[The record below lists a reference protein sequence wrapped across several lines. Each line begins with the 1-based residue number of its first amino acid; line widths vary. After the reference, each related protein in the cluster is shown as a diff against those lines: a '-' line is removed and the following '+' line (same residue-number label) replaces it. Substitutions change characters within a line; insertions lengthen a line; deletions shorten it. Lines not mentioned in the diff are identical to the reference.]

1 MKIMKKQSIYALMSA
16 IALAGAI
23 GFSSC
28 SSDDKVEVN
37 PNPGYNSSTG
47 DVPVQFVFNV
57 STNSQG
63 KTRMSAGN
71 VQEGSVPFRGIQ
83 NAKLYSFKLAGDGS
97 HVYDP
102 STQGK
107 DRVYDLD
114 MLIDAGGLNPSGT
127 PQSRRVLEMSL
138 PTGTNTLMMWGRAY
152 RQPVADA
159 NLDELYGGIDF
170 TLGDNLS
177 DFSFKLK
184 PCVPEDGT
192 YNKTALVQY
201 ETLIEKV
208 LNDVVQ
214 ANGDVN
220 VTMNGKTINK
230 PMAWADYVDF
240 NLETG
245 ALTVKAKDPS
255 TDVDDM
261 SPLGRILADLFVN
274 FNTFKTGGT
283 SDELRNGEG
292 RITAALMGDI
302 YTVMQ
307 KVNHAGATT
316 ADELA
321 AQAVANFVINAL
333 NKYFSYTQSGD
344 IYTLKWITTA
354 TVKTNSGLAAEDINL
369 VVDGSDLNKFPDGIF
384 HLPPGATVM
393 KYVSIEDDP
402 DNADQKR
409 IANKYAFLTNIPTYA
424 MGGGA
429 GATFNPNNY
438 MYPAELCYFGNSP
451 LRVTDDTHTVTDYPD
466 GTANW
471 DNDDQWASGTNNN
484 TVAWSKSSHVVT
496 STRSVAMQEN
506 INYGTSMLVTTV
518 KYGAAQLMDNNY
530 ALHGEADKSVNVST
544 GTPFKLT
551 GILIGGQ
558 VQEVGWNYI
567 AKDGTNA
574 NFACMV
580 YDNQINDKNIPAFNT
595 GTGNGSP
602 TQPTYTLVWDNW
614 DPSDAGKDQRKV
626 FVALEFYNDA
636 ADFWGMNNLIRKGAT
651 FYIVGELDPE
661 TGSYGVKP
669 AADGSAEA
677 KAAYYAQGITW
688 PLATGDNAEGE
699 KSYYALPPYDNSG
712 KTIKERRVF
721 IQDYKTIANFTL
733 GPNAL
738 KNALVSVP
746 DLRQSQISLGLS
758 VDLKWSSGLTF
769 DVTLGGG
776 Q

>member
-1 MKIMKKQSIYALMSA
+1 MKKQSIYALMSA
-16 IALAGAI
+16 IALSGTI

-102 STQGK
+102 NQENQKK

-114 MLIDAGGLNPSGT
+114 MLIDAGGLDPSGT

-138 PTGTNTLMMWGRAY
+138 PIGTNTLMMWGRAY
-152 RQPVADA
+152 RQPVSNVDLDA
-159 NLDELYGGIDF
+159 LYGGIDY

-177 DFSFKLK
+177 GFSFKLK
-184 PCVPEDGT
+184 PCVPDNGT
-192 YNKTALVQY
+192 NDKAALGQY
-201 ETLIEKV
+201 QVLIEKV
-208 LNDVVQ
+208 LNDIVQ
-214 ANGDVN
+214 AKGVVKVLEGDDVVVN
-220 VTMNGKTINK
+220 KE
-230 PMAWADYVDF
+230 MAWADYVYFD
-240 NLETG
+240 
-245 ALTVKAKDPS
+245 LTNGTLSVKAKDPS
-255 TDVDDM
+255 DISENPVDM
-261 SPLGRILADLFVN
+261 SPLGQILGALFVS
-274 FNTFKTGGT
+274 FNTFKTGGD

-302 YTVMQ
+302 YTVLQRVVNANATTVAEKAAQQVANIVISKITSYFTYQQTGSVYTLQWASISTVKANSGLTPENLQ
-307 KVNHAGATT
+307 KVN
-316 ADELA
+316 DEL
-321 AQAVANFVINAL
+321 
-333 NKYFSYTQSGD
+333 SG
-344 IYTLKWITTA
+344 
-354 TVKTNSGLAAEDINL
+354 
-369 VVDGSDLNKFPDGIF
+369 FPDQIF

-393 KYVSIEDDP
+393 KYMAIEDDP
-402 DNADQKR
+402 EHAGQKR
-409 IANKYAFLTNIPTYA
+409 IANKYAFLTNVPTYA

-429 GATFNPNNY
+429 GGTFNPNNY

-451 LRVTDDTHTVTDYPD
+451 LRVTDDTHAVNDYPD
-466 GTANW
+466 GTVNW
-471 DNDDQWASGTNNN
+471 DNDDQWAANVHNN
-484 TVAWSKSSHVVT
+484 TVAWSKNSHVAT

-518 KYGAAQLMDNNY
+518 KYGAAKLKDNNN
-530 ALHGEADKSVNVST
+530 ALHQEADKEIDVTS
-544 GTPFKLT
+544 GIPFKLT

-567 AKDGTNA
+567 AKTGTNA
-574 NFACMV
+574 NFSCMV
-580 YDNQINDKNIPAFNT
+580 YDNQINDKNIPAYNSEASS
-595 GTGNGSP
+595 GNP
-602 TQPTYTLVWDNW
+602 TPPTYTLVWDNW
-614 DPSDAGKDQRKV
+614 DETNKGAAQRKV

-661 TGSYGVKP
+661 TVKP
-669 AADGSAEA
+669 ETLESLGKSAEQYAADKSL
-677 KAAYYAQGITW
+677 GITW
-688 PLATGDNAEGE
+688 PE
-699 KSYYALPPYDNSG
+699 KYALPPYDNSG
-712 KTIKERRVF
+712 ETIKERRVF

-738 KNALVSVP
+738 KHALVSVP
-746 DLRQSQISLGLS
+746 DLRQSQLSLGLS

>member
-16 IALAGAI
+16 IALSGTI

-102 STQGK
+102 NQENQKK

-114 MLIDAGGLNPSGT
+114 MLIDAGGLDPSGT

-138 PTGTNTLMMWGRAY
+138 PIGTNTLMMWGRAY
-152 RQPVADA
+152 RQPVSNVDLDA
-159 NLDELYGGIDF
+159 LYGGIDY

-177 DFSFKLK
+177 GFSFKLK
-184 PCVPEDGT
+184 PCVPDNGT
-192 YNKTALVQY
+192 NDKAALGQY
-201 ETLIEKV
+201 QVLIEKV
-208 LNDVVQ
+208 LNDIVQ
-214 ANGDVN
+214 AKGVVKVLEGDDVVVN
-220 VTMNGKTINK
+220 KE
-230 PMAWADYVDF
+230 MAWADYVYFD
-240 NLETG
+240 
-245 ALTVKAKDPS
+245 LTNGTLSVKAKDPS
-255 TDVDDM
+255 DISENPVDM
-261 SPLGRILADLFVN
+261 SPLGQILGALFVS
-274 FNTFKTGGT
+274 FNTFKTGGD

-302 YTVMQ
+302 YTVLQRVVNANATTVAEKAAQQVANIVISKITSYFTYQQTGSVYTLQWASISTVKANSGLTPENLQ
-307 KVNHAGATT
+307 KVN
-316 ADELA
+316 DEL
-321 AQAVANFVINAL
+321 
-333 NKYFSYTQSGD
+333 SG
-344 IYTLKWITTA
+344 
-354 TVKTNSGLAAEDINL
+354 
-369 VVDGSDLNKFPDGIF
+369 FPDQIF

-393 KYVSIEDDP
+393 KYMAIEDDP
-402 DNADQKR
+402 EHAGQKR
-409 IANKYAFLTNIPTYA
+409 IANKYAFLTNVPTYA

-429 GATFNPNNY
+429 GGTFNPNNY

-451 LRVTDDTHTVTDYPD
+451 LRVTDDTHAVNDYPD
-466 GTANW
+466 GTVNW
-471 DNDDQWASGTNNN
+471 DNDDQWAANVHNN
-484 TVAWSKSSHVVT
+484 TVAWSKNSHVAT

-518 KYGAAQLMDNNY
+518 KYGAAKLKDNNN
-530 ALHGEADKSVNVST
+530 ALHQEADKEIDVTS
-544 GTPFKLT
+544 GIPFKLT

-567 AKDGTNA
+567 AKTGTNA
-574 NFACMV
+574 NFSCMV
-580 YDNQINDKNIPAFNT
+580 YDNQINDKNIPAYNSEASS
-595 GTGNGSP
+595 GNP
-602 TQPTYTLVWDNW
+602 TPPTYTLVWDNW
-614 DPSDAGKDQRKV
+614 DETNKGAAQRKV

-661 TGSYGVKP
+661 TVKP
-669 AADGSAEA
+669 ETLESLGKSAEQYAADKSL
-677 KAAYYAQGITW
+677 GITW
-688 PLATGDNAEGE
+688 PE
-699 KSYYALPPYDNSG
+699 KYALPPYDNSG
-712 KTIKERRVF
+712 ETIKERRVF

-738 KNALVSVP
+738 KHALVSVP
-746 DLRQSQISLGLS
+746 DLRQSQLSLGLS

>member
-1 MKIMKKQSIYALMSA
+1 MKKQSIYALMSA
-16 IALAGAI
+16 IALSGTI

-83 NAKLYSFKLAGDGS
+83 NAKLYSFKFAGDGS

-102 STQGK
+102 NTQK

-138 PTGTNTLMMWGRAY
+138 PIGTNTLMMWGRAY
-152 RQPVADA
+152 RQPLNNVDLDA
-159 NLDELYGGIDF
+159 LYGGIDY

-177 DFSFKLK
+177 GFSFKLK
-184 PCVPEDGT
+184 PCVPDNGT
-192 YNKTALVQY
+192 NDKAALGQY
-201 ETLIEKV
+201 QVLIEKV
-208 LNDVVQ
+208 LNDIVQ
-214 ANGDVN
+214 AKGVVKVLEGDDEVVN
-220 VTMNGKTINK
+220 KE
-230 PMAWADYVDF
+230 MAWADYVYFD
-240 NLETG
+240 
-245 ALTVKAKDPS
+245 LTNGTLSVKAKDPS
-255 TDVDDM
+255 DISDNPVDM
-261 SPLGRILADLFVN
+261 SPLGQILGALFVS
-274 FNTFKTGGT
+274 FNTFKTGGD

-302 YTVMQ
+302 YTVLQRVVNANATTVAEKAAQQVANIVISKITSYFTYQQTGSVYTLQWASISTVKANSGLTPENLQ
-307 KVNHAGATT
+307 KVN
-316 ADELA
+316 DEL
-321 AQAVANFVINAL
+321 
-333 NKYFSYTQSGD
+333 SG
-344 IYTLKWITTA
+344 
-354 TVKTNSGLAAEDINL
+354 
-369 VVDGSDLNKFPDGIF
+369 FPDQIF

-393 KYVSIEDDP
+393 KYMAIEDDP
-402 DNADQKR
+402 EHEGQKR
-409 IANKYAFLTNIPTYA
+409 IANKYAFLTNVPTYA

-429 GATFNPNNY
+429 GGTFNPNNY

-451 LRVTDDTHTVTDYPD
+451 LRVTDDTHAVNDYPD
-466 GTANW
+466 GTVNW
-471 DNDDQWASGTNNN
+471 DNDDQWAANVHNN
-484 TVAWSKSSHVVT
+484 TVAWSKNSHVAT

-518 KYGAAQLMDNNY
+518 KYGASELLDNNF

-544 GTPFKLT
+544 GTPFKFT

-567 AKDGTNA
+567 AKSDGTNA

-580 YDNQINDKNIPAFNT
+580 YDNQINDKNIPYY
-595 GTGNGSP
+595 GSGNA

-614 DPSDAGKDQRKV
+614 DPSEAGKDQRKV

-661 TGSYGVKP
+661 TGSYGDKP
-669 AADGSAEA
+669 AAEASAEE
-677 KAAYYAQGITW
+677 KAAYYAQGIIW
-688 PLATGDNAEGE
+688 PLATGETADGE

-712 KTIKERRVF
+712 NTIKERRVF

-733 GPNAL
+733 GENAL
-738 KNALVSVP
+738 KHALVSVP
-746 DLRQSQISLGLS
+746 DLRQSQLSLGLS

>member
-1 MKIMKKQSIYALMSA
+1 MKKQSIYALMSA
-16 IALAGAI
+16 IALSGAI

-83 NAKLYSFKLAGDGS
+83 NAKLYSFKLTSDGS
-97 HVYDP
+97 HVYAP
-102 STQGK
+102 NTLK

-152 RQPVADA
+152 RQPISNVDLDA
-159 NLDELYGGIDF
+159 LYGGIDY

-177 DFSFKLK
+177 GFSFKLK
-184 PCVPEDGT
+184 PCVPDNGT
-192 YNKTALVQY
+192 NDKAALGQY
-201 ETLIEKV
+201 QVLIEKV
-208 LNDVVQ
+208 LNDIVQ
-214 ANGDVN
+214 AKGNVKVLDGDVE
-220 VTMNGKTINK
+220 ILNK
-230 PMAWADYVDF
+230 DMAWADYVTFD
-240 NLETG
+240 
-245 ALTVKAKDPS
+245 LTNGTLSVKAKDPS
-255 TDVDDM
+255 DDSETPVDM
-261 SPLGRILADLFVN
+261 SPLGQILGTLFVS
-274 FNTFKTGGT
+274 FNTFKTGGE

-302 YTVMQ
+302 YTVLQ
-307 KVNHAGATT
+307 RVVNANATT
-316 ADELA
+316 VAEKA
-321 AQAVANFVINAL
+321 AQQVANIVIS
-333 NKYFSYTQSGD
+333 KITSYFTYQQTGGV
-344 IYTLKWITTA
+344 YTLQWAKIA
-354 TVKTNSGLAAEDINL
+354 TVKANSGLTMENL
-369 VVDGSDLNKFPDGIF
+369 GKVNDELSGFPDQIF
-384 HLPPGATVM
+384 HLPPGSTVM
-393 KYVSIEDDP
+393 KYMAIEDDP
-402 DNADQKR
+402 EHEGQKR
-409 IANKYAFLTNIPTYA
+409 IANKYAFMTNVPTYA

-429 GATFNPNNY
+429 GGTFNPNNY

-451 LRVTDDTHTVTDYPD
+451 LRVTDDTHAVNDYPD
-466 GTANW
+466 GTVNW
-471 DNDDQWASGTNNN
+471 DNDDQWAANVHNN
-484 TVAWSKSSHVVT
+484 TVAWSKNSHVAT

-518 KYGAAQLMDNNY
+518 KYGASELLDNNF

-544 GTPFKLT
+544 GTPFKFT

-567 AKDGTNA
+567 AKSGTNA
-574 NFACMV
+574 NFSCMV
-580 YDNQINDKNIPAFNT
+580 YDNQINDKNIPAYNS
-595 GTGNGSP
+595 GASSGSS
-602 TQPTYTLVWDNW
+602 TAPTYTLVWDNW
-614 DPSDAGKDQRKV
+614 DEENKGSNQRKV

-661 TGSYGVKP
+661 AVKLETLESLGKSAEQY
-669 AADGSAEA
+669 AADKSL
-677 KAAYYAQGITW
+677 GITW
-688 PLATGDNAEGE
+688 PE
-699 KSYYALPPYDNSG
+699 KYALPPYDNSG
-712 KTIKERRVF
+712 TIKQRRVF

-733 GPNAL
+733 GPDAL
-738 KNALVSVP
+738 KHALVSVP
-746 DLRQSQISLGLS
+746 DLRQSQLSLGLS